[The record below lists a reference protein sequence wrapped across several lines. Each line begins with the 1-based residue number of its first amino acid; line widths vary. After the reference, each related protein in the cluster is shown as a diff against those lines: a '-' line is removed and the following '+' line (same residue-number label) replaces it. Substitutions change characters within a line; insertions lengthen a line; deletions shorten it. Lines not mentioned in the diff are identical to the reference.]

1 MGDNAAQDGD
11 MTGKGEEGA
20 TAAVTLAGDDRAE
33 SSSMDTS
40 PSWVPAVGGACAT
53 LLRGA
58 ARLLA
63 PTPVPITGCEYCTG
77 CTAWR
82 PIGPTDTLGQPAR
95 CMLGVGVGAGVGEAV
110 GTNLG
115 TG

>member
-40 PSWVPAVGGACAT
+40 PSWVPAAGAACAT
-53 LLRGA
+53 LFL
-58 ARLLA
+58 
-63 PTPVPITGCEYCTG
+63 PTPAPIAGCEECTG